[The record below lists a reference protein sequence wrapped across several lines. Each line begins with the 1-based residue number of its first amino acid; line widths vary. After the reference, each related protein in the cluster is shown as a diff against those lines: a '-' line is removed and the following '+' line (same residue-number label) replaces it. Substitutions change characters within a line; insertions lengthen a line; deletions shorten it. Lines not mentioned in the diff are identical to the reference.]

1 MNLPNEIK
9 ATFNRNII
17 LGVGNLKVYKDGI
30 LYLTFNENDVNIF
43 GNYFTIN
50 TTNLFPDNGNYYILF
65 DEGLITSINN
75 ESFSVTEPETWA
87 FTVTDGEFDSND
99 FTDEFLID

>member
-30 LYLTFNENDVNIF
+30 LFLSFTQDDLTVID
-43 GNYFTIN
+43 NYFTIN
-50 TTNLFPDNGNYYILF
+50 ITNLFPDNGSYYILF
-65 DEGLITSINN
+65 DEGLITSIFG
-75 ESFSVTEPETWA
+75 EHYSVSNPDIWK
-87 FTVTDGEFDSND
+87 FTILDGEFDSND

>member
-9 ATFNRNII
+9 AVFNKNIV
-17 LGVGNLKVYKDGI
+17 LGIGTLRVYKDNI
-30 LYLTFNENDVNIF
+30 LYLTFTESDINIF

-50 TTNLFPDNGNYYILF
+50 TTNLFPDNGNYYVLF
-65 DEGLITSINN
+65 NEGLITSING
-75 ESFSVTEPETWA
+75 ESFSITEPETWA